1 MENESKT
8 ENKNQ
13 VARLLEKHGDRVF
26 RTAFMYL
33 KNYQDAEDVL
43 QMTFEKYLITKPL
56 FKNDEHEKAWFLRV
70 AINISK
76 NLVTSGWKR
85 KVIYDDEQLRLFADE
100 AVAQDNTGDSD
111 DNSEAVLK
119 AVLALPKNLLVVIQL
134 FYYEEYSVAQIA
146 DLLDISVGN
155 VTTRLN
161 RARKKLEKSLR
172 EV

>member
-1 MENESKT
+1 M
-8 ENKNQ
+8 
-13 VARLLEKHGDRVF
+13 
-26 RTAFMYL
+26 
-33 KNYQDAEDVL
+33 L

-119 AVLALPKNLLVVIQL
+119 AVLALPKSLSVVIQL